1 MAVAQTQGYSLRE
14 MWNSFR
20 KEWPLDQGG
29 NPQDI
34 RLELPFTPKD
44 SKVQRLLDREAVF
57 LTEIKAIAQAP
68 PDDAVYPSFADKVL
82 SQAGV
87 QNAGTV
93 KSVPASEF
101 RGGGT

>member
-1 MAVAQTQGYSLRE
+1 M
-14 MWNSFR
+14 
-20 KEWPLDQGG
+20 
-29 NPQDI
+29 
-34 RLELPFTPKD
+34 ELPFTPKD

-68 PDDAVYPSFADKVL
+68 PDDAVDSSFADKVL

-93 KSVPASEF
+93 KSLPASQF

>member
-93 KSVPASEF
+93 KSVPSSEF
-101 RGGGT
+101 PGLST